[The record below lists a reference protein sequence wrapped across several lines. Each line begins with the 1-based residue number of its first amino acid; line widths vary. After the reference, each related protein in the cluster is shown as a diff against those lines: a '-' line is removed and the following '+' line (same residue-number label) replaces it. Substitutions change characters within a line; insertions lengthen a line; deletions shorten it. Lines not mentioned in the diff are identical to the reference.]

1 MHLAAYHFDGDI
13 DALQAGYDRVM
24 TRFAG
29 EVLLNVSVA
38 RSGGITVYDVCP
50 TVADFEAFSTS
61 EEFHAALAEA
71 GLPKPRIEALGDI
84 RATHGSAVVQPA

>member
-24 TRFAG
+24 TRFSG
-29 EVLLNVSVA
+29 EVMLNLSVA
-38 RSGGITVYDVCP
+38 RAGGITVYDVCP

-61 EEFHAALAEA
+61 DEFSSALAEA
-71 GLPKPRIEALGDI
+71 GLPKPRIESLGDI